1 MNIGQEFANNLA
13 RPEFVDRIQ
22 KRKQITHGYGF
33 DPDLRQ
39 PLHGRADL
47 GFRQGFDDLTGV
59 INPFGHAETATARD
73 DLIRSREANIKSGFF
88 IVTADLYGVAKAGSG
103 DQAGGGAG
111 VFQHGVGCDRCTVD
125 NNRYP
130 AEKIPL
136 GQSAGT
142 RASLP
147 TPLSTPRAWFSGVV
161 RTFSVCVCPASS
173 AHTRS
178 VKVPPTST
186 PKL

>member
-1 MNIGQEFANNLA
+1 MDLGQALPNKRT
-13 RPEFVDRIQ
+13 RPKLVNGIQ

-33 DPDLRQ
+33 DPHVRQ
-39 PLHGRADL
+39 ALYGCADL

-59 INPFGHAETATARD
+59 INPLGHAETPAARD
-73 DLIRSREANIKSGFF
+73 DLIRGREVNIKSRLF
-88 IVTADLYGVAKAGSG
+88 IVATDLYGVAKAGGG
-103 DQAGGGAG
+103 DQPGGGAG
-111 VFQHGVGCDRCTVD
+111 VFQHGVGGDRCAVD

-130 AEKIPL
+130 AEKILL
-136 GQSAGT
+136 GQSYL

-147 TPLSTPRAWFSGVV
+147 MPLSTPRAWFSPVV